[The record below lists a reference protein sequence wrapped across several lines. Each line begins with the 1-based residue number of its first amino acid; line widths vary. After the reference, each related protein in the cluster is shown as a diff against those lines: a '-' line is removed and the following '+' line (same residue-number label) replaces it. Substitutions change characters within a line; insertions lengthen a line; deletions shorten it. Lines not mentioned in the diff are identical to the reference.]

1 MEKNDEIS
9 TLAPGLPPDSQE
21 LTKYRI
27 VCSKHGE
34 VSNGVAT
41 LSFATKHEDGKK
53 HVNHFIY
60 CLKCVNEILLSF
72 QESGAI
78 GKINLVPVR
87 EPVGEKP
94 DEGQEPAKETE

>member
-1 MEKNDEIS
+1 MERSDET
-9 TLAPGLPPDSQE
+9 TLAPGLPGEAQEGE

-41 LSFATKHEDGKK
+41 LSFATKHEDGKN
-53 HVNHFIY
+53 HVNHYIY
-60 CLKCVNEILLSF
+60 CLKCVNEVLLSF

-78 GKINLVPVR
+78 GKVSLVPVR
-87 EPVGEKP
+87 ETGQPEPGAEK
-94 DEGQEPAKETE
+94 TE

>member
-78 GKINLVPVR
+78 GKVSLVPVR
-87 EPVGEKP
+87 ESPPVEEPNK
-94 DEGQEPAKETE
+94 QETSE